1 MYCTDTQIEAGAITG
16 DLRTDTD
23 IEAGEMRLPAVSGM
37 GGERARRAV
46 RAWDGRA
53 AFADQHP
60 LPSGP
65 AMACQTNDLLNQ
77 RFD

>member
-1 MYCTDTQIEAGAITG
+1 MYCTDTHIEAGAMTG

-23 IEAGEMRLPAVSGM
+23 IEAGAMRLPAVSGM

-46 RAWDGRA
+46 SACDGRA
-53 AFADQHP
+53 AFADRHT

-65 AMACQTNDLLNQ
+65 ARACQTNDLLNQ
-77 RFD
+77 CFN